1 MRSMLLVLAV
11 VGQAALLA
19 PTAAVAR
26 DYYGAIA
33 YSQSTRSHGYS
44 YDYRSRAA
52 AEQRAY
58 NECAQYGAG
67 CRIAVWFRNA
77 CGALA
82 VGRDGGWGTGW
93 HRTRSGAQANAIRK
107 CSSVSH
113 GCRVIR
119 WVCTTR

>member
-1 MRSMLLVLAV
+1 MQRMLLVLAI
-11 VGQAALLA
+11 VGQAALLT

-44 YDYRSRAA
+44 YDFDSRGR
-52 AEQRAY
+52 AERRAY
-58 NECAQYGAG
+58 NECAQYGGG
-67 CRIAVWFRNA
+67 CRIAVWFKNA

-82 VGRDGGWGTGW
+82 VGRDGGWGSGW
-93 HRTRSGAQANAIRK
+93 HRTRRGAQYNALRS
-107 CSSVSH
+107 CRSVSR